1 MQNLWI
7 IKMPIKDKP
16 KSLDL
21 METIEEER
29 RRTIEDIPNEI
40 LLKIFYYLS
49 FNDNIAA
56 GDVCKR
62 WKKIAQDPYNHP
74 HSFLKQISKVFT
86 IKTLMPHIM
95 PHRDKVHSC
104 DQDKLFEFAQSSQ
117 QENWKTAVYT
127 LNRTLE
133 LITEYA
139 ICTLGF
145 KKVILEDKIV
155 LLKEGAFE
163 VAIIRMSRYFDQNQN
178 TVQFGDTFIPLEDFT
193 KLSNS
198 PKTELV
204 TQISDFV
211 TNLADIQFSEKVLAL
226 YSAYII
232 YQDYQFGLV
241 NPQDV
246 RRLNVESWQDLE
258 FELMKTLEN
267 DEFFSTMESLTS
279 RIENAELKRIN
290 ELYKAARLNFN
301 LSFPIHNMQLSEIF
315 KELFSLN
322 P

>member
-1 MQNLWI
+1 
-7 IKMPIKDKP
+7 
-16 KSLDL
+16 
-21 METIEEER
+21 
-29 RRTIEDIPNEI
+29 
-40 LLKIFYYLS
+40 
-49 FNDNIAA
+49 
-56 GDVCKR
+56 
-62 WKKIAQDPYNHP
+62 
-74 HSFLKQISKVFT
+74 
-86 IKTLMPHIM
+86 
-95 PHRDKVHSC
+95 
-104 DQDKLFEFAQSSQ
+104 
-117 QENWKTAVYT
+117 
-127 LNRTLE
+127 
-133 LITEYA
+133 
-139 ICTLGF
+139 
-145 KKVILEDKIV
+145 
-155 LLKEGAFE
+155 
-163 VAIIRMSRYFDQNQN
+163 MSRYFDQNQN

-232 YQDYQFGLV
+232 YADYQFGLV

-279 RIENAELKRIN
+279 RIENAELKRIS
-290 ELYKAARLNFN
+290 ELYKAARMNFN
-301 LSFPIHNMQLSEIF
+301 LSFPTHNMQLSEIF

>member
-1 MQNLWI
+1 
-7 IKMPIKDKP
+7 
-16 KSLDL
+16 
-21 METIEEER
+21 
-29 RRTIEDIPNEI
+29 
-40 LLKIFYYLS
+40 
-49 FNDNIAA
+49 
-56 GDVCKR
+56 
-62 WKKIAQDPYNHP
+62 
-74 HSFLKQISKVFT
+74 
-86 IKTLMPHIM
+86 
-95 PHRDKVHSC
+95 
-104 DQDKLFEFAQSSQ
+104 
-117 QENWKTAVYT
+117 
-127 LNRTLE
+127 
-133 LITEYA
+133 
-139 ICTLGF
+139 
-145 KKVILEDKIV
+145 
-155 LLKEGAFE
+155 
-163 VAIIRMSRYFDQNQN
+163 MSRYFDQNQN
-178 TVQFGDTFIPLEDFT
+178 TVQFGDAFIPLEDFT

-246 RRLNVESWQDLE
+246 RRLNMESWQDLE

-279 RIENAELKRIN
+279 RIENAELTRIS